1 MPCQQHLTGRKLS
14 GYYSHRHRRDHG
26 SLHRGMTLI
35 EVLVALVI
43 VSVAVLALSRS
54 AGDVLDAQ
62 YQLENKTLGLVV
74 ANNVLAEIQLAG
86 DLRPGR
92 VEGQTSMARRTW
104 YWEALVQPTPDQSL
118 LRVDVGVYELSDS
131 QTPVVVHTGFMLP

>member
-1 MPCQQHLTGRKLS
+1 MRLGEQSMTPK
-14 GYYSHRHRRDHG
+14 RRWH
-26 SLHRGMTLI
+26 HQAHEGMTLI

-62 YQLENKTLGLVV
+62 YQLENTTLGLVV

-92 VEGQTSMARRTW
+92 LEGQTSMARRSW

-118 LRVDVGVYELSDS
+118 LRIDVGVYDLADA
-131 QTPVVVHTGFMLP
+131 QTPIVVHTGFILP